1 MGVDPFMRCYS
12 RFLVT
17 LSLVVFAVV
26 SCARINWGQSGN
38 SRSGGRNPS
47 ASIPEK
53 IPSRLL
59 PTLAVGVEFCYVFLQ
74 PDGDAPFFGP
84 LRKGELLK
92 RIDTEGYW
100 ILVWIPRLRISGW
113 VRKTQLYIVYPKT
126 IAEETV
132 PTKYLTLIN
141 ILKRR
146 VNIRKS
152 PSTRSTVI
160 FKARQR
166 QEFVMLNEKTGWY
179 QIWIPRLKRKGWV
192 AESIVVK
199 QRRR

>member
-1 MGVDPFMRCYS
+1 MRCYS

-17 LSLVVFAVV
+17 LSLVVFAIV
-26 SCARINWGQSGN
+26 SCARMNWGGSGN
-38 SRSGGRNPS
+38 SPSGGKKPS
-47 ASIPEK
+47 VSVPEE

-84 LRKGELLK
+84 LRKRELLK

-100 ILVWIPRLRISGW
+100 TLVWIPRLRISGW
-113 VRKTQLYIVYPKT
+113 VRKTQLYIVDTKT
-126 IAEETV
+126 IAEATV
-132 PTKYLTLIN
+132 PTKYLTLII
-141 ILKRR
+141 ILKKR

-160 FKARQR
+160 FKAKQR
-166 QEFVMLNEKTGWY
+166 QEFVMLNEKSGWY
-179 QIWIPRLKRKGWV
+179 QIWIPQLRRKGWV
-192 AESIVVK
+192 VESIVVK

>member
-1 MGVDPFMRCYS
+1 MRRYW
-12 RFLVT
+12 RIVVT

-26 SCARINWGQSGN
+26 SCARIKRGESGN
-38 SRSGGRNPS
+38 SLSGGNNPS
-47 ASIPEK
+47 VSLPEE

-59 PTLAVGVEFCYVFLQ
+59 PNLAVGVEFCYVFLQ

-92 RIDTEGYW
+92 RIDTEDYW
-100 ILVWIPRLRISGW
+100 TLVWIPRLRISGW
-113 VRKTQLYIVYPKT
+113 VRKTQLYMVDTKT
-126 IAEETV
+126 VAEETV

-141 ILKRR
+141 VLKKR

-166 QEFVMLNEKTGWY
+166 QEFVLLNEKRGWY
-179 QIWIPRLKRKGWV
+179 QIWIPPLKRKGWV